1 LYFYLRLDFLLGD
14 FLLGDF
20 LLGDFLLGDFLL
32 GDFLLGELRLGDF
45 SGDLRGDLRGDFLL
59 RDLSGDVPLHLRF
72 LGHGLLSPP
81 FDQRFLQAQ
90 NRAVSLSLAVSHL

>member
-1 LYFYLRLDFLLGD
+1 
-14 FLLGDF
+14 
-20 LLGDFLLGDFLL
+20 
-32 GDFLLGELRLGDF
+32 
-45 SGDLRGDLRGDFLL
+45 
-59 RDLSGDVPLHLRF
+59 